1 MIFKGKVLARFVLII
16 AAVVSLSACEKV
28 DHRKAIYMVIDTS
41 GTYAKEVD
49 KAERVIAF
57 LLGKLNPGDSLAVA
71 QVKSRSF
78 SEKDIIAKV
87 TFDKT
92 PSKATEQKR
101 AFRLKID
108 KFAKTVRKSHG
119 SAYTDITGAL
129 IQGAEFINETGAGNK
144 MILVF
149 SDMQEELGKG
159 TVRDFPIDM
168 SGIEVVALN
177 VTKLNADNVDPRRY
191 LDRLDR
197 WEKRLRQAGAK
208 DWKKVNDLEH
218 LERIFR

>member
-1 MIFKGKVLARFVLII
+1 MKFNGKVFARFVFVV
-16 AAVVSLSACEKV
+16 AAIVTLSACEKV

-101 AFRLKID
+101 AFRQKID
-108 KFAKTVRKSHG
+108 VFAKQVRKSGG

-129 IQGAEFINETGAGNK
+129 IQGAEFINETGAGTK

-177 VTKLNADNVDPRRY
+177 VTKLNTDNVDPRRY

>member
-1 MIFKGKVLARFVLII
+1 MNLSGKLFAVVLII
-16 AAVVSLSACEKV
+16 LFVSACEKT
-28 DHRKAIYMVIDTS
+28 DHRKSIYMVIDTS
-41 GTYAKEVD
+41 GTYASEVD
-49 KAERVIAF
+49 KAERVISF

-78 SEKDIIAKV
+78 SEKDIVAKV

-92 PSKATEQKR
+92 PSKATAQKR
-101 AFRLKID
+101 AFREKINI
-108 KFAKTVRKSHG
+108 FAKKVKSSRG
-119 SAYTDITGAL
+119 SAFTDITGAM
-129 IQGAEFINETGAGNK
+129 IQAAEFLNETGAGNK

-159 TVRDFPIDM
+159 TVRNFPIDM

-177 VTKLNADNVDPRRY
+177 VTKLTTDNVDPRRY

>member
-1 MIFKGKVLARFVLII
+1 MKLFGKIVFSLTVVLLVT
-16 AAVVSLSACEKV
+16 SCQQV
-28 DHRKAIYMVIDTS
+28 DHRRSMYMVIDTS

-49 KAERVIAF
+49 KAERVISY
-57 LLGKLNPGDSLAVA
+57 LLSKLNPGDSLAVA

-92 PSKATEQKR
+92 PSKATAQKR

-108 KFAKTVRKSHG
+108 KFAKKVRKSRG

-129 IQGAEFINETGAGNK
+129 IQGVEFVNETGAGNK
-144 MILVF
+144 TILVF
-149 SDMQEELGKG
+149 SDMQEELSKG
-159 TVRDFPIDM
+159 TIRDFPIDM

-177 VTKLNADNVDPRRY
+177 VTKLTTDNIDPRRY

>member
-1 MIFKGKVLARFVLII
+1 MDKLARIFVVLVLALS
-16 AAVVSLSACEKV
+16 ASACEKV
-28 DHRKAIYMVIDTS
+28 DHRKAVYMIIDTS
-41 GTYAKEVD
+41 GTYAKEVG
-49 KAERVIAF
+49 KAERVISY
-57 LLGKLNPGDSLAVA
+57 LLGKLNSGDSLAIA

-92 PSKATEQKR
+92 PSKATAQKQ
-101 AFRLKID
+101 AFRQKIHT
-108 KFAKTVRKSHG
+108 FAKKVKHSKG

-129 IQGAEFINETGAGNK
+129 IQGAEFVNETGAGQK

-149 SDMQEELGKG
+149 SDMREELGKG
-159 TVRDFPIDM
+159 TVRNFPIDM

-177 VTKLNADNVDPRRY
+177 VTKLKADNIDPRRY
-191 LDRLDR
+191 LDRLAR
-197 WEKRLRQAGAK
+197 WERRLRDAGAK

>member
-1 MIFKGKVLARFVLII
+1 MILNGKNFARLVLLTFL
-16 AAVVSLSACEKV
+16 AATISACEKV

-49 KAERVIAF
+49 KAERVISY

-78 SEKDIIAKV
+78 SEKDIVAKV

-92 PSKATEQKR
+92 PSKATAQKR

-108 KFAKTVRKSHG
+108 QFAKQVRKTGG
-119 SAYTDITGAL
+119 SAYTDISGAL
-129 IQGAEFINETGAGNK
+129 IQGAEFINETGAGTK

-149 SDMQEELGKG
+149 SDMQEELSKG
-159 TVRDFPIDM
+159 TIRDFPFDM

-177 VTKLNADNVDPRRY
+177 VTKLHTDNVDPRRY
-191 LDRLDR
+191 LERLDR

>member
-1 MIFKGKVLARFVLII
+1 MAVALATT
-16 AAVVSLSACEKV
+16 ACEKV
-28 DHRKAIYMVIDTS
+28 DHRRAVYMIIDTS

-49 KAERVIAF
+49 KAGRVISY
-57 LLGKLNPGDSLAVA
+57 LLGKLNSGDALAVA

-78 SEKDIIAKV
+78 SEKDIVAKV

-101 AFRLKID
+101 AFRQKIHNFT
-108 KFAKTVRKSHG
+108 KKVKRSRG

-129 IQGAEFINETGAGNK
+129 IQGVEFVNETGAGNK
-144 MILVF
+144 TILVF
-149 SDMQEELGKG
+149 SDMREELGKG
-159 TVRDFPIDM
+159 TVRNFPIDM

-177 VTKLNADNVDPRRY
+177 VTKLKADNVDPRRY

>member
-1 MIFKGKVLARFVLII
+1 MNKVVKSIIVLAVALTTT
-16 AAVVSLSACEKV
+16 ACEKV
-28 DHRKAIYMVIDTS
+28 DHRRAVYMVIDTS

-49 KAERVIAF
+49 KAERVISY
-57 LLGKLNPGDSLAVA
+57 LLGKLNSGDALAVA

-78 SEKDIIAKV
+78 SEKDIVAKV

-92 PSKATEQKR
+92 PSKATAQKR
-101 AFRLKID
+101 AFRQKVHN
-108 KFAKTVRKSHG
+108 FTRKVKRSRG

-129 IQGAEFINETGAGNK
+129 IQGVEFVNETGAGNK
-144 MILVF
+144 TILVF
-149 SDMQEELGKG
+149 SDMREELGKG
-159 TVRDFPIDM
+159 TVRNFPIDM
-168 SGIEVVALN
+168 SGVEVVALN
-177 VTKLNADNVDPRRY
+177 VTKLKADNVDPRRY
-191 LDRLDR
+191 LDRLER

>member
-1 MIFKGKVLARFVLII
+1 MNKVVKSIIVLAVALTTT
-16 AAVVSLSACEKV
+16 ACEKV
-28 DHRKAIYMVIDTS
+28 DHRRAVYMVIDTS

-49 KAERVIAF
+49 KAGRVISY
-57 LLGKLNPGDSLAVA
+57 LLGKLNSGDALAVA

-78 SEKDIIAKV
+78 SEKDIVAKV

-92 PSKATEQKR
+92 PSKATAQKR
-101 AFRLKID
+101 AFRQKIHNFT
-108 KFAKTVRKSHG
+108 KKVKRSRG

-129 IQGAEFINETGAGNK
+129 IQGVEFVNETGAGNK
-144 MILVF
+144 TILVF
-149 SDMQEELGKG
+149 SDMREELGKG
-159 TVRDFPIDM
+159 TVRNFPIDM

-177 VTKLNADNVDPRRY
+177 VTKLKADNVDPRRY
-191 LDRLDR
+191 LDRLER

>member
-1 MIFKGKVLARFVLII
+1 MNKAVKIIIVMAVALATT
-16 AAVVSLSACEKV
+16 ACEKV
-28 DHRKAIYMVIDTS
+28 DHRRAVYMVIDTS

-49 KAERVIAF
+49 KAGRVISY
-57 LLGKLNPGDSLAVA
+57 LLGKLNSGDALAVA

-78 SEKDIIAKV
+78 SEKDIVAKV

-101 AFRLKID
+101 AFRQKIHNFT
-108 KFAKTVRKSHG
+108 KKVKRSRG

-129 IQGAEFINETGAGNK
+129 IQGVEFVNETGAGNK
-144 MILVF
+144 TILVF
-149 SDMQEELGKG
+149 SDMREELGKG
-159 TVRDFPIDM
+159 TVRNFPIDM

-177 VTKLNADNVDPRRY
+177 VTKLKADNVDPRRY

>member
-1 MIFKGKVLARFVLII
+1 MKNMARLFVLFI
-16 AAVVSLSACEKV
+16 VLLGLTACEKV

-41 GTYAKEVD
+41 GTYAREVD

-87 TFDKT
+87 TFDNT
-92 PSKATEQKR
+92 PSKATAQKR
-101 AFRLKID
+101 TFRLKID
-108 KFAKTVRKSHG
+108 KFAKSVRQSRG

-177 VTKLNADNVDPRRY
+177 VTKLHTDNIDPRRY
-191 LDRLDR
+191 LERLDR

-218 LERIFR
+218 LDRIFR

>member
-1 MIFKGKVLARFVLII
+1 MAVALATT
-16 AAVVSLSACEKV
+16 ACEKV
-28 DHRKAIYMVIDTS
+28 DHRRAVYMVIDTS

-49 KAERVIAF
+49 KAGRVISY
-57 LLGKLNPGDSLAVA
+57 LLGKLNSGDALAVA

-78 SEKDIIAKV
+78 SEKDIVAKV

-101 AFRLKID
+101 AFRQKIHNFT
-108 KFAKTVRKSHG
+108 KKVKRSRG

-129 IQGAEFINETGAGNK
+129 IQGVEFVNETGAGK
-144 MILVF
+144 KTILVF
-149 SDMQEELGKG
+149 SDMREELGKG

-168 SGIEVVALN
+168 SGVEVVALN
-177 VTKLNADNVDPRRY
+177 VTKLKADNVDPRRY

>member
-1 MIFKGKVLARFVLII
+1 MNRLGKVAIVLI
-16 AAVVSLSACEKV
+16 AVLGLSACAKV
-28 DHRKAIYMVIDTS
+28 DHRRAMYMVIDTS
-41 GTYAKEVD
+41 GTYASEVD
-49 KAERVIAF
+49 KAERVISF
-57 LLGKLNPGDSLAVA
+57 LLSKLNPGDSLAVA

-78 SEKDIIAKV
+78 SEKDIVAKV
-87 TFDKT
+87 TFDST
-92 PSKATEQKR
+92 PSKATAQKR
-101 AFRLKID
+101 AFRMKIND
-108 KFAKTVRKSHG
+108 FTKQVKKSRG

-129 IQGAEFINETGAGNK
+129 IQGVEFLTETGAGNK
-144 MILVF
+144 TILVF
-149 SDMQEELGKG
+149 SDMQEELGQG

-168 SGIEVVALN
+168 SGVEVVALN
-177 VTKLNADNVDPRRY
+177 VTKLNTDNIDPRRY

>member
-1 MIFKGKVLARFVLII
+1 MKLLGKTVFSLAIVLFMT
-16 AAVVSLSACEKV
+16 SCQQV
-28 DHRKAIYMVIDTS
+28 DHRRSMYMVIDTS

-49 KAERVIAF
+49 KAERVISY
-57 LLGKLNPGDSLAVA
+57 LLSKLNPGDSLAVA

-92 PSKATEQKR
+92 PSKATAQKR

-108 KFAKTVRKSHG
+108 EFAKRVRKSRG

-129 IQGAEFINETGAGNK
+129 IQGVEFVNETGAGNK
-144 MILVF
+144 TILVF

-159 TVRDFPIDM
+159 TIRDFPIDM

-177 VTKLNADNVDPRRY
+177 VTKLNTDNIDPRRY
-191 LDRLDR
+191 LERLDR